1 MNDRVRKGVF
11 VCLGMLAM
19 TLLAGCGGG
28 SDSSGGSGGSG
39 GPGATPVAASTSVGG
54 TAASRPPRYLKRLDI
69 GGTSTSLG
77 AQPARQ

>member
-28 SDSSGGSGGSG
+28 SDSSGGSG